1 MLTVL
6 LFSSLKIM
14 FPTPET
20 LSPPVFA
27 SNICWRRFLSY
38 TFGWRPSWRYLRCS
52 SSQGDAMANA
62 EQLRILM
69 KGVEIW
75 NKWRLDNPKIE
86 IDLVGADLSRA
97 DLSVAD
103 LRTGK
108 DKR

>member
-1 MLTVL
+1 
-6 LFSSLKIM
+6 
-14 FPTPET
+14 
-20 LSPPVFA
+20 
-27 SNICWRRFLSY
+27 
-38 TFGWRPSWRYLRCS
+38 
-52 SSQGDAMANA
+52 MANA